1 MSREVPARIA
11 LEFFDTSS
19 ILRLLR
25 AAAGE
30 KHFCSFK
37 QNDKIEED

>member
-1 MSREVPARIA
+1 MSRGGAAGIA
-11 LEFFDTSS
+11 FGFFYTSS

-37 QNDKIEED
+37 QNDKIE